1 LNGPLRP
8 ALSAEDGGEL
18 QATAAPEPI
27 RLVARVETRAELER
41 ALLQLMPSVR
51 GLLFRML
58 GPRPDLDDA
67 TQDALI
73 ELAAALPCFAGES
86 SLATF
91 ARSITV
97 RVGYRYFK
105 RRPAHVELDAEKQ
118 AAEGCLPDVE
128 LAQRRALL
136 RLHRC
141 LAKLPDKRRAAFVLC
156 GIEGLSAEEAA
167 RLLGVAAGAM
177 RSRYM
182 HAREELKR
190 LLSAQRREELD
201 G

>member
-1 LNGPLRP
+1 MNGPLRP
-8 ALSAEDGGEL
+8 VLSAEDGEL
-18 QATAAPEPI
+18 PAAAEPV
-27 RLVARVETRAELER
+27 RFVARVNSRAELER
-41 ALLQLMPSVR
+41 ALLQLVPSVR

-58 GPRPDLDDA
+58 GPRADLDDA

-73 ELAAALPCFAGES
+73 ELAAALPRFTGES
-86 SLATF
+86 SLGTF

-105 RRPAHVELDAEKQ
+105 RRAPHVELDAENQ
-118 AAEGCLPDVE
+118 AAQGQLPDAE
-128 LAQRRALL
+128 LAQRRALS

-141 LAKLPDKRRAAFVLC
+141 LARLPDKRRAAFILC
-156 GIEGLSAEEAA
+156 AIEGLSADEAA
-167 RLLGVAAGAM
+167 CLLGVQPGAV

>member
-1 LNGPLRP
+1 LNGPLGR
-8 ALSAEDGGEL
+8 AFRAEDGGEL
-18 QATAAPEPI
+18 PAAAASEPL
-27 RLVARVETRAELER
+27 RLVKRVESRAELER
-41 ALLQLMPSVR
+41 ALLQLIPGVR

-58 GPRPDLDDA
+58 GPRADLDDA

-73 ELAAALPCFAGES
+73 ELASALPQFMGES

-105 RRPAHVELDAEKQ
+105 RRAPHVELDADKQ
-118 AAEGCLPDVE
+118 AAQGGLPDAE

-156 GIEGLSAEEAA
+156 GIEGFSAEEAA
-167 RLLGVAAGAM
+167 GLLGVQPGAV
-177 RSRYM
+177 RSRFM

>member
-8 ALSAEDGGEL
+8 ALSADDGGEL
-18 QATAAPEPI
+18 PAAAAPEPL
-27 RLVARVETRAELER
+27 RLVAHVQTRAELER
-41 ALLQLMPSVR
+41 ALLQLMPGIR

-58 GPRPDLDDA
+58 GPRSDLDDA

-73 ELAAALPCFAGES
+73 ELASALPRFAGES
-86 SLATF
+86 SLTTF
-91 ARSITV
+91 VRSITV

-105 RRPAHVELDAEKQ
+105 RRAQHLELDAENH
-118 AAEGCLPDVE
+118 AAEGGRPDAE

-156 GIEGLSAEEAA
+156 GVEGLSAEEAA
-167 RLLGVAAGAM
+167 RLLGVQPGAV